1 MGFVSVRGDLE
12 PASACGVEL
21 HLFLVGAWAGA
32 VSSHR
37 GWIDGAHRTMGGART
52 GVREKV
58 ELGHN

>member
-1 MGFVSVRGDLE
+1 MGFVSMRGDLE

-21 HLFLVGAWAGA
+21 HLSLVGAWAGA

-37 GWIDGAHRTMGGART
+37 GWIDDTHRTVGGART